1 MGCTWFKSVLEL
13 PLVVTIPHTY
23 KMISSSSSYSSSS
36 SGGSF
41 ILRMIL
47 IPVAVR
53 YIATSTAVPLLLFL
67 LPAVLPPP
75 MRHARS
81 ALHLGST
88 SVPRLCF
95 STVSNSSDRRENRGR
110 HPHCPL
116 DGGRREAREQDQE
129 QHEYRRLRE
138 DCQRCGHLRAGGHR
152 RRAHTA

>member
-1 MGCTWFKSVLEL
+1 MSSS
-13 PLVVTIPHTY
+13 
-23 KMISSSSSYSSSS
+23 SSSSSYSSSS

-47 IPVAVR
+47 IEVR
-53 YIATSTAVPLLLFL
+53 YIATSAAVPLLLFL

-81 ALHLGST
+81 ALDLGST

-95 STVSNSSDRRENRGR
+95 STVSNNSDLRKNRDR
-110 HPHCPL
+110 HLHCPL
-116 DGGRREAREQDQE
+116 DGSRREAEEQDQD
-129 QHEYRRLRE
+129 QYGYRRLRE

-152 RRAHTA
+152 RRAQHRRVRHGWVRAKY